1 MKILKFSA
9 EWCSPCRMLSA
20 QLSKYNGYDILNYDF
35 SDNENEFNQFNVKN
49 IPTLIV
55 VNDENLELDRKT
67 GSITL
72 EQFEEWLKK
81 IENEKLDIS
90 K

>member
-9 EWCSPCRMLSA
+9 EWCSPCRMLST

-35 SDNENEFNQFNVKN
+35 LDNKNEFNQFNVKN
-49 IPTLIV
+49 IPTLII